1 MIEYIKGTVDEITP
15 TKAILEASGIGYALN
30 ISLNTYTA
38 IQNKKEAK
46 LYVYEVIREDAYLL
60 FGFATRIERD
70 LFELLLG
77 VSGIGG
83 QTARMVLS
91 AFTPAD
97 LANIVQTEDV
107 RSLKGVKGIG
117 PKAAQRIIVDLKD
130 KVASF
135 IGTSGSTSA
144 SGEQSVSA
152 SSPLVEEAVQ
162 ALTVL
167 GFSPAPTQKVVMQIV
182 KEAPDTPVEGIIK
195 KALKM
200 LWLHLSSFAHSL
212 QRTMNRQTVS
222 DFAENDVFYMQRSQV
237 FLHHSKSVT
246 VETIFLHI
254 AVCTGLCKHR
264 GWASSI
270 YAL

>member
-195 KALKM
+195 RPWKCFDYTNRALRI
-200 LWLHLSSFAHSL
+200 HYSAV
-212 QRTMNRQTVS
+212 NRQAVS
-222 DFAENDVFYMQRSQV
+222 DYAENDVFYMQRSQV